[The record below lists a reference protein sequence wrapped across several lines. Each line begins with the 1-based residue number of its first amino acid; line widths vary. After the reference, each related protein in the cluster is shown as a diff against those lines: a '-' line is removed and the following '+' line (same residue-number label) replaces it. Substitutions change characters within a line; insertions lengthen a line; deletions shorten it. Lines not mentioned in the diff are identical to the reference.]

1 VPLNGGR
8 TRLISRLNTEYE
20 WSRPLVLGTVLLMEV
35 ADYPM
40 MRRMLRG
47 IRTRAEGCRQRLAR

>member
-1 VPLNGGR
+1 MY
-8 TRLISRLNTEYE
+8 TAYE
-20 WSRPLVLGTVLLMEV
+20 WSRPLVLGTVVLMEV

-47 IRTRAEGCRQRLAR
+47 IRRRAETRHALMAREAREGLAGDLPGT

>member
-1 VPLNGGR
+1 
-8 TRLISRLNTEYE
+8 
-20 WSRPLVLGTVLLMEV
+20 VLLMEV

-47 IRTRAEGCRQRLAR
+47 IRTRAEGRWQRRARAGSTQG